1 MKARLIPVYF
11 EKGRNQEFDQQLKKL
26 HELLDDIA
34 ILLEPVALG
43 SVLPDGE
50 AVVFP
55 QLLGEAYQEIDKVK
69 EIDLPILAITSEFGT
84 VAMWDWEIVTFLRS
98 RGLNTFAPF
107 SLDITRTICKTLST
121 MREMK
126 TTRFLIY
133 QDNPGE
139 EGSMQASIFK
149 RFYWWE
155 DEAIKKIKDK
165 FGVDIIYRSYRE
177 LGEGVKTISDSD
189 AREELSKKNIP
200 SEGVS
205 ENAFLSAIKL
215 YMAVKEDIDQLGNIG
230 GVGMNCLNESFYTD
244 TTPCLAWNL
253 LFEEREIM
261 WACEGDTLSLLTK
274 YIVYKSLDA
283 PIIMSNIYPFLL
295 GMAGLKHE
303 KIASFPE
310 VDEPENHLLV
320 VHCGY
325 FGLTPQSFSEKW
337 IFRPSVLEIVDE
349 NANVLDA
356 RMPEGNITMTKLHP
370 DLDKLMVFE
379 GELESY
385 VQYPGSDCRNG
396 ALIKVNDGYKLIEKF
411 YSHHVCFTTGKN
423 SVELEIMARLLNIEI
438 DKA

>member
-1 MKARLIPVYF
+1 MKARLIPIYF

-26 HELLDDIA
+26 HEFLDDIA
-34 ILLEPVALG
+34 ILLDPVVLG
-43 SVLPDGE
+43 SELPEGE

-55 QLLGEAYQEIDKVK
+55 QLLGEAYKEIEKIK

-98 RGLNTFAPF
+98 RGLNIFAPF
-107 SLDITRTICKTLST
+107 SLDITRTICNTLST
-121 MREMK
+121 IREMK

-139 EGSMQASIFK
+139 NGMQASIFK

-155 DEAIKKIKDK
+155 DEAIQKIKEK
-165 FGVDIIYRSYRE
+165 FGVDIIIKSYKK
-177 LGEGVKTISDSD
+177 LGKKAAAISDSAAQD
-189 AREELSKKNIP
+189 ELAKKNIP
-200 SEGVS
+200 SEGVTDG
-205 ENAFLSAIKL
+205 AFLSAIKL

-230 GVGMNCLNESFYTD
+230 GVGMNCLNESFYSD

-253 LFEEREIM
+253 LFEERGIM

-274 YIVYKSLDA
+274 YIVYKSLDT
-283 PIIMSNIYPFLL
+283 PIIMSNVYPFLL

-303 KIASFPE
+303 KISSFPE

-325 FGLTPQSFSEKW
+325 FGLTPQSFAEEW
-337 IFRPSVLEIVDE
+337 TFRPRVLEIVDE
-349 NANVLDA
+349 NATVLDTKI
-356 RMPEGNITMTKLHP
+356 PEGNITMTKLHP
-370 DLDKLMVFE
+370 DLDKLMVVE

-385 VQYPGSDCRNG
+385 VQYSGSDCRNG
-396 ALIKVNDGYKLIEKF
+396 ALIKVDDGYKLINKF
-411 YSHHVCFTTGKN
+411 YSHHVCFATGNN
-423 SVELEIMARLLNIEI
+423 SVELEIMARLMNIKV
-438 DKA
+438 DKV